1 MSIHDGNAAVHPPTA
16 LPLSA
21 IEAGQQ
27 ARVCEVLAAEEAL
40 ARRLI
45 EIGFVRG
52 ATVEVLSTMWPGDDP
67 LAIRVGGATF
77 ALRRREAEQVMVEGV
92 SRS

>member
-1 MSIHDGNAAVHPPTA
+1 MGIHEGNAAVHPPTA
-16 LPLSA
+16 RPLSA
-21 IEAGQQ
+21 IETGQQ
-27 ARVCEVLAAEEAL
+27 ARVCEVLAAEETL

-52 ATVEVLSTMWPGDDP
+52 AIVEVVATMWPGDDP

-77 ALRRREAEQVMVEGV
+77 ALRRREAEQVLVEGV
-92 SRS
+92 RRS